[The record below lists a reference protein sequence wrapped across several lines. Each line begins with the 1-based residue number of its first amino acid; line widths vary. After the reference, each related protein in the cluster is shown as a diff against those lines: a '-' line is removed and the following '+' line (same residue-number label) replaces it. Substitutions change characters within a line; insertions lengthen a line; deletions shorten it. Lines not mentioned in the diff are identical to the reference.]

1 MKRWE
6 YLFII
11 KMQSITQH
19 NKRRLT
25 MKNTKVD
32 FSNQTLYIG
41 LDIHKKRWT
50 VSIYSEHIE
59 LKTFNQPPEPD
70 KLISHLQRNYPNA
83 TYKAV
88 YEAGH
93 FGFWIYDALQLR
105 GVDCI
110 IVNPAD
116 IPTKQKERR
125 HKNDRVDSRK
135 LARELRD
142 KSLTGIHVPEPS
154 VRADRSLIRTRTQ
167 KVRKQTR
174 CKNQIKS
181 LLSYYGIKMDPDTP
195 YKHWSR
201 RYITSLQEI
210 EFQHDELRT
219 SLGHLIDELLYHRQS
234 ILKLTR
240 QIRQLSRTPRYADN
254 VRLLLSVP
262 GIGLLSAMVFLT
274 EIININR
281 FQSLD
286 ELASYFG
293 LIPTEDSSGE
303 NQDDGSI
310 TPCGNKYLK
319 HIIVE
324 ATWTAIRKDPF
335 LTLKFEKLVKRMKK
349 QRAIVVC
356 AKNLL
361 NRIRFVLKNRQ
372 KYVTCV
378 AA

>member
-1 MKRWE
+1 
-6 YLFII
+6 
-11 KMQSITQH
+11 
-19 NKRRLT
+19 

-50 VSIYSEHIE
+50 VSIYSNHLE
-59 LKTFNQPPEPD
+59 LKTFNQPPEPA
-70 KLISHLQRNYPNA
+70 KLVSYLHRNFPNA
-83 TYKAV
+83 IYKAV
-88 YEAGH
+88 YEAGY
-93 FGFWIYDALQLR
+93 FGFWIYDELQSC
-105 GVDCI
+105 GIDCMVI
-110 IVNPAD
+110 NPAD
-116 IPTKQKERR
+116 VPTSGKERR

-135 LARELRD
+135 LARELRS
-142 KSLTGIHVPEPS
+142 KSLKRIHVPDPTI
-154 VRADRSLIRTRTQ
+154 RAHRSLLRARSQT
-167 KVRKQTR
+167 VRKQTR

-181 LLSYYGIKMDPDTP
+181 ILSYFGKEPDPDIT

-201 RYITSLQEI
+201 RYITWLQEL
-210 EFQHDELRT
+210 EFPHQESRIALD
-219 SLGHLIDELLYHRQS
+219 HLIEELLYHRQS
-234 ILKLTR
+234 ILKLTQ
-240 QIRQLSRTPRYADN
+240 QIRQLSRTPQYAAD
-254 VRLLLSVP
+254 VHLLLSVP

-303 NQDDGSI
+303 NEDDGSI

-335 LTLKFEKLVKRMKK
+335 LTLKFEKLAKRMKK

-378 AA
+378 AG